1 MKYKRVHI
9 GRLIS
14 EMVEEKRWSKKK
26 FAELMGIARQNVD
39 KTIFLREELMTDV
52 IRKAA
57 EILDKDLFAEL
68 AQKDP
73 QNDYTATGTQGV
85 AARHIEKLEQHSGE
99 PTETQKQL
107 TDTQARLIE
116 AQQRIIDLLSSGK
129 QDNTPE
135 E

>member
-1 MKYKRVHI
+1 MNLK
-9 GRLIS
+9 L
-14 EMVEEKRWSKKK
+14 
-26 FAELMGIARQNVD
+26 
-39 KTIFLREELMTDV
+39 
-52 IRKAA
+52 IRKICESRKGGVKGLALELGMSEQNLHRCIRENRIMA
-57 EILDKDLFAEL
+57 NELEKISKILGVSPAIFFEEDINPD
-68 AQKDP
+68 
-73 QNDYTATGTQGV
+73 DYTATGTQGV

-129 QDNTPE
+129 QENTPE